1 MRSRH
6 VRVIAFMHTCSRTRL
21 YFPSRLW
28 DFLVWPELNSI
39 DKEENINTT
48 LTTKQV
54 THTQECSKLKM
65 ENQIYFKM
73 PIEIVC
79 KYAVLKIVVFKLLQ
93 STVSYLWQ
101 KPLLKTELKV
111 LSYWNIK
118 SKSKSFF
125 CLGFI
130 MHSDSL
136 CIFFNFF

>member
-1 MRSRH
+1 MLTYAPLLSIETMRFSG
-6 VRVIAFMHTCSRTRL
+6 
-21 YFPSRLW
+21 
-28 DFLVWPELNSI
+28 LNNI
-39 DKEENINTT
+39 EEEENINT

-54 THTQECSKLKM
+54 THTQECSKLKT

-79 KYAVLKIVVFKLLQ
+79 KYAVLKIAVFKLLQ

-111 LSYWNIK
+111 LSYQNFKK

-136 CIFFNFF
+136 YIFFNFF